1 MIEKT
6 DFGSRDVPVGEKQRL
21 VNAVFTS
28 VAPRY
33 DLMNDLMSFGLHRLW
48 KRFACLRAGVRP
60 GQRVLDVAGGTGDLT
75 AQLAGRVG
83 GTGTVVCADV
93 NAAMLGI
100 GRDRLLDRGM
110 LRNVCWIQASAEALP
125 FPDDLFDVVSIAF
138 GLRNVA
144 DKRKALASMQRV
156 LRPGGRLIVLEFSRV
171 GLPWLRRLYEGY
183 SLSVLPGLGRV
194 VTGDRESYQYLVE
207 SIRRHPAQQE
217 IARLMR
223 EAGLERVDWHNL
235 AGGIVAVHTGCKL

>member
-1 MIEKT
+1 MTEKT

-48 KRFACLRAGVRP
+48 KRFACLLAGVRP

-75 AQLAGRVG
+75 AQLASRAG

-93 NAAMLGI
+93 NAAMLGT
-100 GRDRLLDRGM
+100 GRDRLLDRGI
-110 LRNVCWIQASAEALP
+110 LGNVCWIQASAEALP
-125 FPDDLFDVVSIAF
+125 FADDLFDAVTIAF
-138 GLRNVA
+138 GLRNVT
-144 DKRKALASMQRV
+144 DKRKALASMRRV

-171 GLPWLRRLYEGY
+171 ALPWLRRLYEGY
-183 SLSVLPGLGRV
+183 SLSVLPGLGRI
-194 VTGDRESYQYLVE
+194 VTGDRESYQYLVD